1 MSTTNITTPVLIAGA
16 GPAGLALA
24 LTLLNNGISVRLIDK
39 DLEYHAGQRAI
50 GTSPRTQELWNL
62 LGVLPDI
69 KAVCVRPKPICVYK
83 MPGGREVLKE
93 FTMKA
98 ETEPAPSIPY
108 WHTVGLGQEHT
119 QSILRSHLA
128 NFDCHVELATELVN
142 FEQHIDHVVAQI
154 RNVQDGSTD
163 TVTCRWLVGTDGAK
177 GVVRK
182 LLGLTFLGES
192 REEHSALLVDLHLKG
207 LDREHWHQWGALSD
221 TFLFIRPTEYKDDS
235 FSMIAAGNGLD
246 VEKIVANPDEIGEL
260 VRSRTDRDDIELGK
274 IKWVSSYRPN
284 IRMVNKFGEGR
295 VFVAGD
301 AAHVHSP
308 AGGQG
313 MNSSIQDAFNL
324 GWKLA
329 LVEKG
334 LAPPSLLSTY
344 NDERLPVIAKMLN
357 ISTDLWDRTVTSD
370 SGDESTWNRGGELL
384 QLGIHYRWSPIV
396 LDERF
401 DTSLDLKSVNPYG
414 IAGDAVR
421 AGDRAPEAP
430 GLRKISGPDALGE
443 ITSLFRIFGPS
454 YHTVLVYAPDGQGP
468 GDIATAARRLPADAI
483 RTVLILPKAAAA
495 PAAVT
500 SDLVLSDEDGHAR
513 AGYGVGDN
521 DVMVVIV
528 RPDGVVGGFVRGAE
542 GVGRYFDMIF
552 GSV

>member
-1 MSTTNITTPVLIAGA
+1 MSTASVTTPVLIAGA

-24 LTLLNNGISVRLIDK
+24 LTLLKNGISVRLIDK
-39 DLEYHAGQRAI
+39 GLEYHAGQRAI

-69 KAVCVRPKPICVYK
+69 RAASVEPKPVCVYK
-83 MPGGREVLKE
+83 LPGGREVVKE
-93 FTMKA
+93 VTVKM
-98 ETEPAPSIPY
+98 ETDPTPGIPY
-108 WHTVGLGQEHT
+108 WHTAILGQEHT

-128 NFDCHVELATELVN
+128 KFDCQVELATELVG
-142 FEQHIDHVVAQI
+142 FEQHQDHVVAQI
-154 RNVQDGSTD
+154 RNVQDGSTE

-182 LLGLTFLGES
+182 LLGLTFLGET
-192 REEHSALLVDLHLKG
+192 REEHKQLFVDLHLKG
-207 LDREHWHQWGALSD
+207 LDREHWHQWGSLSD
-221 TFLFIRPTEYKDDS
+221 NFVFIRPTEYKDDS
-235 FSMIAAGNGLD
+235 FSMIASGNGLD
-246 VEKIVANPDEIGEL
+246 VESIVADPDEL
-260 VRSRTDRDDIELGK
+260 VTFVRSTTDRDDIELGK
-274 IKWVSSYRPN
+274 IKWISWYRPN

-334 LAPPSLLSTY
+334 HAPPSLLSTY

-357 ISTDLWDRTVTSD
+357 ISTDLLDQAIASESVDESAWDR
-370 SGDESTWNRGGELL
+370 SGPLL

-401 DTSLDLKSVNPYG
+401 EASEDLKTANPYG

-430 GLRKISGPDALGE
+430 GLHKIRGPDALGE
-443 ITSLFRIFGPS
+443 TTSLFRVFSPT
-454 YHTVLVYAPDGQGP
+454 YHTILLFTPDGKDLE
-468 GDIATAARRLPADAI
+468 DIVSIAKHYPTGAI
-483 RTVLILPKAAAA
+483 RTAIILSKTGVA
-495 PAAVT
+495 PSATPA
-500 SDLVLSDEDGHAR
+500 DLVLSDEDGHAH
-513 AGYGVGDN
+513 AGYGIGD
-521 DVMVVIV
+521 DDRMVAIV
-528 RPDGVVGGFVRGAE
+528 RPDGVVGGFVHGAG
-542 GVGRYFDMIF
+542 GVGRYFDLIF